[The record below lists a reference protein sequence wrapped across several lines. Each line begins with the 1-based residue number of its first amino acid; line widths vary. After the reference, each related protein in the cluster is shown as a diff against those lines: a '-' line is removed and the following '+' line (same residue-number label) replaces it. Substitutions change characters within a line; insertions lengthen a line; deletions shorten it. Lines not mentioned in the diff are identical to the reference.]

1 MFRPFQT
8 CKEYNTNMYIFSE
21 LRKDKAKMSEEHRIL
36 ILGCGEAGKSTF
48 IKQMEI
54 IHAQGLGDNSARLD
68 KKTLIA
74 GNIVSAMGTLVR
86 EMSFVQ
92 ENQLHDSEELSEAV
106 GRLSSMPNFPT
117 EHNIH
122 AMKYE
127 EKLVLDRADD
137 IKLLWECEPIQ
148 TTYKRRNEF
157 QIVECA
163 RYFLSKVHEVM
174 QPDYVPSDDDILQ
187 IRVQTIGINEH
198 VFQMKGGGANRKL
211 IMVGIRIWLQDIP
224 TPSLNPG
231 LLNPSLFN
239 HELLNPRPLS
249 G

>member
-1 MFRPFQT
+1 MFILFQT
-8 CKEYNTNMYIFSE
+8 CKEYNILIYIFSE
-21 LRKDKAKMSEEHRIL
+21 LKKDRARMSEEHRIL

-68 KKTLIA
+68 KKPLIA
-74 GNIVSAMGTLVR
+74 GNIVSAIGTLVR

-92 ENQLHDSEELSEAV
+92 ENQLHDIEALSEAV
-106 GRLSSMPNFPT
+106 GRLSRMPNFPQ
-117 EHNIH
+117 ESNAE
-122 AMKYE
+122 AMRYD

-137 IKLLWECEPIQ
+137 IKLLWDSEPIQ

-174 QPDYVPSDDDILQ
+174 EPDYVPTDDDILQ
-187 IRVQTIGINEH
+187 IRIQTIGINEH
-198 VFQMKGGGANRKL
+198 VFNMKGGGANRKL
-211 IMVGIRIWLQDIP
+211 IMVGIR
-224 TPSLNPG
+224 
-231 LLNPSLFN
+231 LLKCNIRVI
-239 HELLNPRPLS
+239 EY
-249 G
+249 

>member
-1 MFRPFQT
+1 
-8 CKEYNTNMYIFSE
+8 MYFFSE
-21 LRKDKAKMSEEHRIL
+21 LKKDRARMSEEHRIL

-54 IHAQGLGDNSARLD
+54 IHANGLGDDSARLE
-68 KKTLIA
+68 KKPLIA

-92 ENQLHDSEELSEAV
+92 ENQLHDIEALSEAV
-106 GRLSSMPNFPT
+106 GRLSRMPNFPQENT
-117 EHNIH
+117 AH
-122 AMKYE
+122 AMRYD

-163 RYFLSKVHEVM
+163 RYFLSKVHDVM
-174 QPDYVPSDDDILQ
+174 QPNYVPSDDDILQ
-187 IRVQTIGINEH
+187 IRVQTTGIVEH
-198 VFQMKGGGANRKL
+198 EFLMKGGGANRKL
-211 IMVGIRIWLQDIP
+211 IMVDIRILKYNLRVI
-224 TPSLNPG
+224 
-231 LLNPSLFN
+231 
-239 HELLNPRPLS
+239 EY
-249 G
+249 